1 MGRCHYTNRAYSL
14 AMPCLE
20 GSIKI
25 RKYRISESMPSK
37 KTIDVY
43 GEEVALAEC
52 FFALGNLHMQLK
64 DQAQAMRFYIQARDI
79 RWRHLGSGTVDS
91 IVGRYLSGM
100 HIDEDELMGLGKLL
114 LNEYHI
120 LLFVSFVSSFSS
132 SSLNVQF
139 LKRIACI
146 T

>member
-1 MGRCHYTNRAYSL
+1 MGRCHYTHRAYSL
-14 AMPCLE
+14 AMHCLE

-25 RKYRISESMPSK
+25 RKYRIRESMPSK
-37 KTIDVY
+37 KTNDVY

-52 FFALGNLHMQLK
+52 FFGLGNLHMQLK

-100 HIDEDELMGLGKLL
+100 LIDEDELMGLGKLHPNDYRIPL
-114 LNEYHI
+114 PAS
-120 LLFVSFVSSFSS
+120 LFSSFSS
-132 SSLNVQF
+132 ASLNVQF
-139 LKRIACI
+139 LKRIAFI

>member
-1 MGRCHYTNRAYSL
+1 
-14 AMPCLE
+14 MPCLE

-25 RKYRISESMPSK
+25 RKYRISESAPSK
-37 KTIDVY
+37 KTIDVC

-100 HIDEDELMGLGKLL
+100 LIDEDELMGLGKLHP
-114 LNEYHI
+114 NEYHI
-120 LLFVSFVSSFSS
+120 PLFASFFSSFSS
-132 SSLNVQF
+132 ASLNDQF